1 VVPAGSLLVRD
12 DHRLIDPPGCILQ
25 RVGGPLGMEST
36 VLDVT
41 CFAIK
46 YIQKVF
52 LQGSPRASASA
63 ESVLRVG
70 AETP

>member
-25 RVGGPLGMEST
+25 RVGGPLGKEST

-46 YIQKVF
+46 Y
-52 LQGSPRASASA
+52 LQDSCKDSPRAFASA

-70 AETP
+70 SETP

>member
-1 VVPAGSLLVRD
+1 
-12 DHRLIDPPGCILQ
+12 LIDPPGCILQ

-46 YIQKVF
+46 YIQEVF
-52 LQGSPRASASA
+52 LQGFAASFR
-63 ESVLRVG
+63 LG
-70 AETP
+70 